1 MLEFDLPPE
10 GRSSG
15 RVRRAVAAWLSD
27 RGFPAA
33 GLDDWLVVVSELVT
47 NAAVHVG
54 TEFRVV
60 VRWNGARVMIE
71 VFDGGGG
78 VPVVLAEPPSIGG
91 RGLFLVE
98 RLTSAW
104 GFDPSS
110 TGKRVWA
117 RVDIV
122 DR

>member
-1 MLEFDLPPE
+1 
-10 GRSSG
+10 
-15 RVRRAVAAWLSD
+15 VRRAAAAWLID
-27 RGFPAA
+27 RGFPAD

-47 NAAVHVG
+47 NAAVHAG
-54 TEFRVV
+54 TEFHVV
-60 VRWNGARVMIE
+60 LRWNGERVMIE
-71 VFDGGGG
+71 VFDRGGG

-110 TGKRVWA
+110 SGKRVWA
-117 RVDIV
+117 RTDIG
-122 DR
+122 R